1 MIAITTLALALT
13 GLYGSLSGAIYDHAD
28 APNIKRRKEE
38 HQKRTEAFENAE
50 YTLTYRLKK
59 VYGSTSYEYCYYLF
73 RYLKEVHCDVYLR
86 KRYPSGEVTEEFCK
100 SLRNE
105 YINLSMDNRKNNGF
119 WDIPLDDPS

>member
-50 YTLTYRLKK
+50 YTLSYRLRKDYGATYR
-59 VYGSTSYEYCYYLF
+59 EFCYYIF
-73 RYLKEVHCDVYLR
+73 SYGNEEHCDVYLR
-86 KRYPSGEVTEEFCK
+86 TKDSAGDLTETFSK
-100 SLRNE
+100 SLRGN
-105 YINLSMDNRKNNGF
+105 YIYLSMQNREGYGYSQ
-119 WDIPLDDPS
+119 IPLSAEA